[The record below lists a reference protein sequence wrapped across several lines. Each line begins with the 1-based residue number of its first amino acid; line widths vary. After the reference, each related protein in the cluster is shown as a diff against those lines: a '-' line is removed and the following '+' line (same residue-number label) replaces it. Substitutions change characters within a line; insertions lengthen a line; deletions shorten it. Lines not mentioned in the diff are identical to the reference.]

1 MDRAPKTDLVKTGG
15 SSLVERTRE
24 LATLSE
30 DDLRR
35 FAAEAAR
42 DRDASALWALTEA
55 HLTLHGSA
63 GSRVSSH
70 TLTAYRRVLEV
81 LLTEWQGENLL
92 RPGRNAG
99 VLWIRGLEARFKP
112 ATVRVYLA
120 GAKAL
125 YAALRWSGATD
136 TAPFRATLLS
146 RIVCA
151 SAGELAC
158 TVVSSAWRCRNGDG

>member
-1 MDRAPKTDLVKTGG
+1 MSELLKTPPVTLIQ
-15 SSLVERTRE
+15 RTRD
-24 LATLSE
+24 LAVMSE

-42 DRDASALWALTEA
+42 DRDAEDLWALAEA

-63 GSRVSSH
+63 GSRVSRH
-70 TLTAYRRVLEV
+70 TLSAYRHAVES
-81 LLTEWQGENLL
+81 LLSDWSGENLL

-99 VLWIRGLEARFKP
+99 VLWVRELEGRYKS

-125 YAALRWSGATD
+125 YAALR
-136 TAPFRATLLS
+136 
-146 RIVCA
+146 
-151 SAGELAC
+151 
-158 TVVSSAWRCRNGDG
+158 